1 MTTPTPAQQLLAD
14 LKPIFDRCRERLA
27 TMDPEVLA
35 GLQALDVLED
45 LVELH
50 KSCYGFVDT
59 DEEHDALAR
68 IVRRA
73 VDTLKQAY
81 PK

>member
-14 LKPIFDRCRERLA
+14 LKPVFDRCRERLA
-27 TMDPEVLA
+27 TLDPELLA

-50 KSCYGFVDT
+50 KSWFGFIDS

-73 VDTLKQAY
+73 VDTLNQAY